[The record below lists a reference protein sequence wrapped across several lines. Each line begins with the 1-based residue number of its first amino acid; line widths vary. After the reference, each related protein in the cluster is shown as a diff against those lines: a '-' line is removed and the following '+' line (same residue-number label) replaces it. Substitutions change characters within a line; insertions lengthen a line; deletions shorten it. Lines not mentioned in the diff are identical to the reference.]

1 MVRNDLMTERS
12 HKSQVGKQSGRAGG
26 ESSPARGFLGLTT
39 AYSAVH
45 PAGQP
50 LIGILSGKKWLFLI
64 AVALLSGACSRKTLP
79 VSSPVVADRQT
90 AAFINSGTG
99 RPLEVNGAT
108 ADQVIG
114 TAGEF
119 LGTPH
124 CMGGYTRRCMDCS
137 GLTYASFA
145 AHDIELPRRSQEQAR
160 YGRVIANR
168 RELRRGDLVF
178 FTRSYNSPDY
188 ITHVGIYLGDNQF
201 IHASSS
207 QGVTITPL
215 DTPWWSQRFVFGT
228 RVF

>member
-1 MVRNDLMTERS
+1 MTES
-12 HKSQVGKQSGRAGG
+12 YHKSQMGAPHGRAGR
-26 ESSPARGFLGLTT
+26 ESSPARDFLGLTT
-39 AYSAVH
+39 AYSAKQ
-45 PAGQP
+45 PARHP

-64 AVALLSGACSRKTLP
+64 AVVLFSGACSRKTLP

-99 RPLEVNGAT
+99 RPLEMNGAT

-160 YGRVIANR
+160 YGRVITDR
-168 RELRRGDLVF
+168 RQLRRGDLVF

-188 ITHVGIYLGDNQF
+188 ITHVGIHLGNNQF

-207 QGVTITPL
+207 QGVTVTPL
-215 DTPWWSQRFVFGT
+215 DNPWWSQRFVFGT